1 MDPDLIR
8 RLSIP
13 GERKVLLCVLDGL
26 GGLPGPLGRSELESA
41 DSRHLDR
48 LATDGALG
56 QTIPVGYGITPGSG
70 PGHLAL
76 FGYDPLVYEVGRGV
90 LEATGIDIALRPS
103 DLAARGNL
111 CTVDADG
118 RITDRRASRV
128 ATEVTTEIAAELA
141 AIELPGCEVAV
152 HAVREHRFVLV
163 LRASE
168 GSPPLSDQISETD
181 PQAEGVPPL
190 DAVATAFGG
199 EHTAALVN
207 QFAREARARL
217 AGREA
222 ANDVLLRGWSSLPD
236 LPQLPELWKLRAA
249 AIAVYPMYR
258 GLARLVGMD
267 VLDAGESF
275 ETAVARLHSAWDDYD
290 FFFLHFKPTDAAGED
305 GDFARK
311 RQALHDFDACLP
323 ELLALNP
330 NVLIIAG
337 DHSTPATMAA
347 HSWHPVPL
355 LLWGDN
361 VRTDASHHFHERE
374 CARGGLGTMPAKE
387 LLPLAFAHAMRLTK
401 FGA

>member
-1 MDPDLIR
+1 M
-8 RLSIP
+8 
-13 GERKVLLCVLDGL
+13 
-26 GGLPGPLGRSELESA
+26 
-41 DSRHLDR
+41 
-48 LATDGALG
+48 
-56 QTIPVGYGITPGSG
+56 
-70 PGHLAL
+70 
-76 FGYDPLVYEVGRGV
+76 
-90 LEATGIDIALRPS
+90 
-103 DLAARGNL
+103 
-111 CTVDADG
+111 
-118 RITDRRASRV
+118 
-128 ATEVTTEIAAELA
+128 ATEVTTEIAAELSK
-141 AIELPGCEVAV
+141 IELPGCEVAV

-163 LRASE
+163 LRARE

-190 DAVATAFGG
+190 DAVATAPEG

-217 AGREA
+217 ASRET

-275 ETAVARLHSAWDDYD
+275 ETAIATLRGAWDDYD

-337 DHSTPATMAA
+337 DHSTPAMMAA

-361 VRTDASHHFHERE
+361 VRTDASHHFDEDE
-374 CARGGLGTMPAKE
+374 CAVGGLGTMPAKE
-387 LLPLAFAHAMRLTK
+387 LLPLAFAHAMRLAK